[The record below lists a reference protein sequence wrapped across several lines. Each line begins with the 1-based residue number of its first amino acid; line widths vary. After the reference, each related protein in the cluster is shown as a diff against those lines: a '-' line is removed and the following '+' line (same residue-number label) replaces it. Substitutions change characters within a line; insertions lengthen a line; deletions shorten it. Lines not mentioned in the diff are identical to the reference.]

1 MNQTESRFSSPAERN
16 PGRAAFTLIELLVVI
31 AIIAIL
37 AGLLLPALAKAK
49 EKANRISCLSNQKQ
63 ILLCA
68 EMYSQEYSTA
78 YYYTTNIGS
87 DEAALSYYPSYNKN
101 LRLYSCPSTKNVI
114 RPDTDRQGFILDLK
128 NHCGGDRESL
138 VNKNGTSYEFFG
150 WFQQTPPTG
159 GPLPPQGIRK
169 NPQTVAFGPHRVV
182 LVLDA
187 DEPLGP
193 PYPAKGGPLNR
204 NNRPDAINNHG
215 AKGWNWGFADG
226 HAEWITA
233 SKTYYAL
240 TNSFMTAGT
249 EFGPGP

>member
-1 MNQTESRFSSPAERN
+1 MKSVNSIC
-16 PGRAAFTLIELLVVI
+16 RAPEENDPRRVAFTLIELLVVI

-68 EMYSQEYSTA
+68 EMYSQEWPIA
-78 YYYTTNIGS
+78 YYETATISS
-87 DEAALSYYPSYNKN
+87 DEAAISYYPSYNKN
-101 LRLYSCPSTKNVI
+101 LRLYTCASTKNVI
-114 RPDTDRQGFILDLK
+114 RPEVKDRNGVILDLK
-128 NHCGGDRESL
+128 SHCGGDRESR
-138 VNKNGTSYEFFG
+138 VNKYGTSYEFFG
-150 WFQQTPPTG
+150 WFQRDPSTG
-159 GPLPPQGIRK
+159 ADVTGGIRK
-169 NPQTVAFGPHRVV
+169 NPKTVFFGPHRVV
-182 LVLDA
+182 LVVDS
-187 DEPLGP
+187 DEALASP
-193 PYPAKGGPLNR
+193 PYPAAGPLNR

-233 SKTYYAL
+233 TKTYFAL
-240 TNSFMTAGT
+240 TNGFMTSGS